1 MGIDKEKWRNDI
13 KRLSKVGRKRM
24 LQLLRKKRGQG
35 AIEQR
40 GRKDSDHSFPGTPL
54 SSICHAFSIAYNFR
68 EISEGPMSIVMLDL
82 GVEVP

>member
-1 MGIDKEKWRNDI
+1 
-13 KRLSKVGRKRM
+13 M

-40 GRKDSDHSFPGTPL
+40 GRKDSDHSFLGTPL

-68 EISEGPMSIVMLDL
+68 EVSEGKMSIVMLDL
-82 GVEVP
+82 GLEVPEG